1 MEHYFGTE
9 ARAIFTRKPNHFTA
23 DKRQNA
29 KKKLLKTPK
38 PKLKTQTR
46 NPINV
51 ANIYQVIKH

>member
-29 KKKLLKTPK
+29 KKKSPKPQNFNQNPK
-38 PKLKTQTR
+38 PKP
-46 NPINV
+46 N
-51 ANIYQVIKH
+51 